1 MASCRRAGASCA
13 CGSRRASAASI
24 RAWIAPIQAPKPV
37 SASFTGFR
45 FCRGSQRLEN
55 LALQDLDLLLGRFQ
69 ALLAEAR
76 QLLPARSQLP
86 VSWYFAAEH
95 FALEK
100 RLLFDAGANYVGHS
114 LMVPN
119 VGDYH
124 TLAWTDHSRMLV
136 RNDAGID
143 LLSNVCRHRQAIM
156 LEGRGNAQ
164 NIVCP
169 LHCWTYD
176 LKGELLGAPHFAESP
191 CVKLRST
198 PLTEWQGLLFA
209 GPRNPRQDLA
219 KITTAA
225 DWDFTGYVLD
235 SVRVD
240 DYDVN
245 WKTFVEVY
253 LEVYHVDPF
262 HPGLGNF
269 TDCNNFSVDYGE
281 HHSVQIVAPKAG
293 LERPGT
299 PTYKRWHD
307 MCLKFLDGRAPK
319 YGALWMS
326 YFPGVMLEW
335 YPNVLVVSHLIPRS
349 ARRTS
354 NVVEFYYP
362 EEIALFER
370 EFVEA
375 QQAAYLETAIEDNV
389 LCERMDRGRRAL
401 YEEGLDDAGPYQSP
415 MEDAEAH
422 FHEWLHRELGIRC
435 TPPW

>member
-1 MASCRRAGASCA
+1 MSDVA
-13 CGSRRASAASI
+13 
-24 RAWIAPIQAPKPV
+24 
-37 SASFTGFR
+37 
-45 FCRGSQRLEN
+45 RL
-55 LALQDLDLLLGRFQ
+55 
-69 ALLAEAR
+69 R
-76 QLLPARSQLP
+76 QVLPARSQLP
-86 VSWYFAAEH
+86 VSWYFDAEH
-95 FALEK
+95 FTLEK

-124 TLAWTDHSRMLV
+124 TLAWTDHARMLV
-136 RNDAGID
+136 HNDAGVD

-156 LEGRGNAQ
+156 LEGRGNTQ

-169 LHCWTYD
+169 LHRWTYD

-225 DWDFTGYVLD
+225 DWDFSGYVLD

-349 ARRTS
+349 ARRTT

-422 FHEWLHRELGIRC
+422 FHEWLHKRLGR
-435 TPPW
+435 